1 VLLAV
6 LLAAIFAVFSWCFQ
20 SVRAVVLSQCCSSAG
35 KGSTVRIGCASQD
48 EINMKTGEFLPSE
61 PGDGAAPFL
70 VVAAGVMAG
79 LLVLCLTCMVL
90 LESRADALELGKQQ
104 ANTALML
111 IEHDIARSFEIY
123 DLSLDATVEQLRSPN
138 TRGLSLQLQKRVLFD
153 SSAKARY
160 LGAIKVVDAA
170 GNVTIAS
177 QDHKGP
183 TANYSD
189 RDFFAVHRAESDL
202 GLYIS
207 YPYRSRLEN
216 GDPAIALSRR
226 IANPDG
232 SFGGIVFV
240 PVSLSYFSD
249 LFSGLPLG
257 SHASITLSRPDGI
270 IVTRMPFS
278 SNDIGRTMA
287 GTELGARWATQSAGS
302 YAKVSQIDGVSRLFV
317 FRRIQALP
325 LIVTVGIAQQDIFAA
340 WQRRAFWTGAIAVVA
355 SLLII
360 VAAVLMAGQLKKRER
375 AEQKLALLVSKDPLT
390 GLDNLR
396 AFDAR
401 LKAQLDAAQTAG
413 LPFSLLFVDIDRFM
427 AFNDIYGHAQGDEL
441 LRALAGC
448 LSENLL
454 RTQGA
459 ASRYGGEEFLI
470 VLPNTPT
477 ERAFQRAY
485 NICEQIKELNI
496 ENRGSEFG
504 RVTVSIGISTWT
516 PEQPIALRALINA
529 ADRALYEAKTLGRN
543 QVRAQSHSSR
553 QWTSENDEL
562 AQPLEE

>member
-1 VLLAV
+1 V
-6 LLAAIFAVFSWCFQ
+6 LLAAFFSVLSGCFQ
-20 SVRAVVLSQCCSSAG
+20 GVRAVLFAALFFYARNV
-35 KGSTVRIGCASQD
+35 STARICCASQD
-48 EINMKTGEFLPSE
+48 EILMKTGEFLPSE
-61 PGDGAAPFL
+61 PGNGVAPFL
-70 VVAAGVMAG
+70 VVAAGVIAG
-79 LLVLCLTCMVL
+79 LLVLCLTCVVL
-90 LESRADALELGKQQ
+90 LQSRADAFELGNQQ
-104 ANTALML
+104 ANTALTL

-123 DLSLDATVEQLRSPN
+123 DLSLNATVEQLRIPD
-138 TRGLSLQLQKRVLFD
+138 TRGFALQLQKRVLFD

-160 LGAIKVVDAA
+160 LGAIEVVDAA

-177 QDHKGP
+177 ADHKGP
-183 TANYSD
+183 TPNYSD

-207 YPYRSRLEN
+207 YPYRSRFDN
-216 GDPAIALSRR
+216 GDPTIALSRR
-226 IANPDG
+226 IVNPDG

-240 PVSLSYFSD
+240 PVSLSYFND

-278 SNDIGRTMA
+278 LNDVGRTMA
-287 GTELGARWATQSAGS
+287 GTDLGMRWATQSAGS
-302 YAKVSQIDGVSRLFV
+302 YVKVSLIDGVNRLYV
-317 FRRIQALP
+317 FRQIKALP

-340 WQRRAFWTGAIAVVA
+340 WRRRAFWTGAIAVVA

-390 GLDNLR
+390 GLDNVR

-401 LKAQLDAAQTAG
+401 LKAQLNAAQISG
-413 LPFSLLFVDIDRFM
+413 QPFSLLFVDIDRFM

-441 LRALAGC
+441 LRTLARC

-516 PEQPIALRALINA
+516 AQQPIALRALINA

-562 AQPLEE
+562 TQPLQE

>member
-1 VLLAV
+1 
-6 LLAAIFAVFSWCFQ
+6 
-20 SVRAVVLSQCCSSAG
+20 
-35 KGSTVRIGCASQD
+35 
-48 EINMKTGEFLPSE
+48 MKTGEFLPSE

-70 VVAAGVMAG
+70 VVAAGVIAG
-79 LLVLCLTCMVL
+79 LLVLCLTCVVL
-90 LESRADALELGKQQ
+90 LQSRADALELGKQQ
-104 ANTALML
+104 ANTALLL

-123 DLSLDATVEQLRSPN
+123 DLSLDATVEQLRSPD
-138 TRGLSLQLQKRVLFD
+138 TRGFSPQVQKRVLFD

-160 LGAIKVVDAA
+160 LGAVKVVDAA

-177 QDHKGP
+177 QDHKRP
-183 TANYSD
+183 KANYSD
-189 RDFFAVHRAESDL
+189 RDFFAVHRAEPDL

-232 SFGGIVFV
+232 SFGGIVFL
-240 PVSLSYFSD
+240 PVYLSYFSD

-270 IVTRMPFS
+270 IITRMPFS
-278 SNDIGRTMA
+278 SNDVGRTMA
-287 GTELGARWATQSAGS
+287 GTELGARWAAQTAGS
-302 YAKVSQIDGVSRLFV
+302 YVKVSQIDGVTRLFV
-317 FRRIQALP
+317 FRKIKALP
-325 LIVTVGIAQQDIFAA
+325 LIVTVGIAQQDIFEA

-413 LPFSLLFVDIDRFM
+413 LPFSVLFIDIDRFM

-441 LRALAGC
+441 LRTLARC

-454 RTQGA
+454 RTQGT

-470 VLPNTPT
+470 LLPNTPT

-504 RVTVSIGISTWT
+504 RVTVSIGISTWS
-516 PEQPIALRALINA
+516 PEQPIALRALIDA

-553 QWTSENDEL
+553 LWTSENDDL